1 MKKYIGLA
9 AFLGIML
16 GCGNAFAQDDGQKM
30 QTITFDDDRIE
41 GDLMMPNQ
49 TNIEVKDLDNLTSL
63 IKAREGFEDEMRKTV
78 DEL

>member
-9 AFLGIML
+9 AFLGFML
-16 GCGNAFAQDDGQKM
+16 ECGNVFAQDNGQKM

-49 TNIEVKDLDNLTSL
+49 TNIEVKDFDNLTSL